1 MVFIAVKPHLYQ
13 GMLSRLQDQGR
24 RYGDKLWVSI
34 MAGVVLT
41 DLTAA
46 VNSVTK
52 DLASRIVRS
61 IPNTPVKV
69 RKGSIR
75 VTLSEGFSQIG
86 PQIIIEKSREG
97 KNIYM

>member
-1 MVFIAVKPHLYQ
+1 MFPWLMSVILQESDVVFIAVKPHLYQ
-13 GMLSRLQDQGR
+13 GMFSRLQDQGR

-52 DLASRIVRS
+52 SLAGRIVRH
-61 IPNTPVKV
+61 P
-69 RKGSIR
+69 R
-75 VTLSEGFSQIG
+75 
-86 PQIIIEKSREG
+86 
-97 KNIYM
+97 